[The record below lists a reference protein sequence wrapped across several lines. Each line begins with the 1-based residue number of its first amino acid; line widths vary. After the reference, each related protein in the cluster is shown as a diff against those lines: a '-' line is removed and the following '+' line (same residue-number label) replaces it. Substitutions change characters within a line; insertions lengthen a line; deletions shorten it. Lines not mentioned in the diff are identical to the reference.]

1 MLLFAF
7 SDFARHQGLRIQ
19 PKLFPRG
26 LPTTIMLRHRDSALH
41 AENKQRILAFVGG
54 KLGRKPPTPEQ
65 EEVDSADT
73 DAFYEDCVKW
83 LRDHTREPAKA
94 FKLVLEE
101 NITYGFRRNLLGMK
115 YIGLGLSALTLVLA
129 GAISFMRY
137 RAEPQEGF
145 EPTTFKY
152 ACYGDQ
158 FRLIFSGSLGCCR
171 NTVSADPTSL
181 ITTGAQL
188 ARTAC
193 HRLHPNARLYW
204 IS

>member
-1 MLLFAF
+1 MTLPFDAYSLRARLFPALIATAPALVLVATLVTWSHFHVSQLFITLALSVLLFAF
-7 SDFARHQGLRIQ
+7 SDFARRQGLRTQ

-83 LRDHTREPAKA
+83 LRDHTWEPAKA

-101 NITYGFRRNLLGMK
+101 NIT
-115 YIGLGLSALTLVLA
+115 
-129 GAISFMRY
+129 
-137 RAEPQEGF
+137 
-145 EPTTFKY
+145 
-152 ACYGDQ
+152 
-158 FRLIFSGSLGCCR
+158 
-171 NTVSADPTSL
+171 
-181 ITTGAQL
+181 
-188 ARTAC
+188 
-193 HRLHPNARLYW
+193 
-204 IS
+204 